1 MYLKRLDIQ
10 GFKSFATRTTFEF
23 GQGITAIVG
32 PNGSGKSNIADAL
45 RWALGEQSGRLLRAR
60 KMEDAIFAGSAKRQ
74 RADKVEVTL
83 TLDNADGWLPLEF
96 SEVALTRRGHRNGE
110 SEYRINRKRVRLR
123 DIHELLANASLTQ
136 SSYAI
141 IGQGLVETVLN
152 LRPDERRHLIEEAA
166 DIQRYRLRIDAVS

>member
-45 RWALGEQSGRLLRAR
+45 RWVLGEQSGRVLRAR

-74 RADKVEVTL
+74 RAEKAEVTL
-83 TLDNADGWLPLEF
+83 TLDNSDGWLPLSCPE
-96 SEVALTRRGHRNGE
+96 
-110 SEYRINRKRVRLR
+110 
-123 DIHELLANASLTQ
+123 
-136 SSYAI
+136 
-141 IGQGLVETVLN
+141 IGRAHV
-152 LRPDERRHLIEEAA
+152 
-166 DIQRYRLRIDAVS
+166 